1 MRVAKNRNYT
11 CSSYR
16 ISLLLRL
23 RQDVVI
29 RKLVGKQGINR
40 QAACEDF
47 VKFDV

>member
-23 RQDVVI
+23 RQDFVI